1 MSIVAA
7 YFSKDHEEKALV
19 ECKEKL
25 NPLTKQHIPAGIK
38 VRHIIACGTAY
49 EEILNLSKKIKCD
62 LIVLGSHRPKAQDF
76 FLGPNSARIVRHA
89 YCSVLVVRG

>member
-1 MSIVAA
+1 M
-7 YFSKDHEEKALV
+7 

-25 NPLTKQHIPAGIK
+25 NAFTKEHITAGIK

-62 LIVLGSHRPKAQDF
+62 LFVLGSQRPKAQDF
-76 FLGPNSARIVRHA
+76 FLGPNSARILRHA
-89 YCSVLVVRG
+89 YCSALVVRG

>member
-1 MSIVAA
+1 M
-7 YFSKDHEEKALV
+7 

-25 NPLTKQHIPAGIK
+25 NAFNKEHIPAGIK

-62 LIVLGSHRPKAQDF
+62 LIVLGHNRPKAQNF
-76 FLGPNSARIVRHA
+76 FLDPHTVRIVRHA
-89 YCSVLVVRG
+89 DCSVLVIRG

>member
-1 MSIVAA
+1 M
-7 YFSKDHEEKALV
+7 

-25 NPLTKQHIPAGIK
+25 NAFNKENIPAGIK

-49 EEILNLSKKIKCD
+49 KEILNLSKKIKCD
-62 LIVLGSHRPKAQDF
+62 LIVLGSHRSKAQDF

-89 YCSVLVVRG
+89 YCYVLVVRG